1 MITDRIRLH
10 SVLLPL
16 LIIIIITQHFIT
28 NLHTRAEGKKAITK
42 ATKEIVKKN
51 TKMTRLSLQNKLSLS
66 LSIRKNDIG
75 NKKKRK
81 KERKETPQGLT
92 EAAFVVKEKHVKL
105 YKRDFQGY
113 MEGWRQKRV
122 LTLFGC
128 RLEKSIL

>member
-1 MITDRIRLH
+1 
-10 SVLLPL
+10 
-16 LIIIIITQHFIT
+16 
-28 NLHTRAEGKKAITK
+28 
-42 ATKEIVKKN
+42 
-51 TKMTRLSLQNKLSLS
+51 MTRLSLQYKLSLS

-75 NKKKRK
+75 NEKKKERK

>member
-16 LIIIIITQHFIT
+16 LIIIIITQHLIT
-28 NLHTRAEGKKAITK
+28 NLHTRAEGKKAIRK

-75 NKKKRK
+75 NKKRK

-92 EAAFVVKEKHVKL
+92 EAAFFVKEKHAKL

-122 LTLFGC
+122 LTLFRC

>member
-1 MITDRIRLH
+1 M
-10 SVLLPL
+10 
-16 LIIIIITQHFIT
+16 
-28 NLHTRAEGKKAITK
+28 
-42 ATKEIVKKN
+42 
-51 TKMTRLSLQNKLSLS
+51 
-66 LSIRKNDIG
+66 
-75 NKKKRK
+75 KKKK